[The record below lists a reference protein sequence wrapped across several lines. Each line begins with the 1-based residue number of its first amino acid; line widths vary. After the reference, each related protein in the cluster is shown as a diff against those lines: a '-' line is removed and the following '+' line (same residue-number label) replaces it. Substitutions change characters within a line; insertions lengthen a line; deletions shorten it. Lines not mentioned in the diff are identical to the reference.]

1 MSGVVDRVLQLS
13 RRSWIF
19 SDLSIG
25 SIALLPSSIQLLRC
39 TAEAV
44 RGPAM
49 PGLPAM
55 PLVGELW
62 WSARIRGSLS
72 CRRSA
77 PSGVLRG
84 SPIFDL
90 KVGSSCNAAVE
101 RDGGDEETRTP
112 DPLLA
117 KEMLC
122 QLSYVPVLEKWW
134 AHLDSNQGPRPYQGR
149 ALTS

>member
-1 MSGVVDRVLQLS
+1 MRDGVDRVLHYHGEYMIF
-13 RRSWIF
+13 RS
-19 SDLSIG
+19 S
-25 SIALLPSSIQLLRC
+25 LLPSSIQLLRC

-117 KEMLC
+117 KEMLF
-122 QLSYVPVLEKWW
+122 QLSYVPVLVV
-134 AHLDSNQGPRPYQGR
+134 LQDGGR
-149 ALTS
+149 TWTRTRDLGLIRAAL